1 MDRSIFDKYEPVI
14 GLEVHAQMKTKTK
27 AFCRC
32 STDFHSS
39 PNSNVCP
46 VCLGY
51 PGTLPVLNEELV
63 DYSIRMGLA
72 VNCSIRENSIFA
84 RKNYFYPDLTKGY
97 QITQFETP
105 LCYNGFLIID
115 MTKYNVKIA
124 KDSKVDIVPTSEL
137 RLKRIGITRIHLEE
151 DAGKS
156 IHDFHDDDT
165 LIDFNRCGV
174 PLIEIV
180 SEPDINSTEEAYQY
194 LSKIRQTLV
203 YLEIN
208 DGNLEEGSMR
218 CDANVSVRLKG
229 TKELGTRTE
238 IKNLNSFKNVVDA
251 IESEIKRQTELIES
265 GEKVYYQTMTY
276 NAKERKTTATRSKE
290 EAHDY
295 RYFPEPDLVKL
306 KVDREWINKVEKE
319 LPEFPDAKKER
330 FLKKYSISESDAEE
344 LTQDKKFAEYFEKI
358 SGYLINKNE
367 KTYRSVANILRV
379 DVKRILNDK
388 KIELNEFPLSER
400 MIAMLADSVSAG
412 NISVTASKEIFSQLL
427 EGKTEEDQE
436 KIFRKAEE
444 SLSQVS
450 DNTEIELIVKKIIEE
465 NPKETERYRIG
476 EKKLAGFFVGK
487 IMQESKGKANP
498 KVVNELLIKNLEA

>member
-1 MDRSIFDKYEPVI
+1 MGSIYEKYEPVI

-97 QITQFETP
+97 QITQFDTP
-105 LCYNGFLIID
+105 LCYDGYL
-115 MTKYNVKIA
+115 
-124 KDSKVDIVPTSEL
+124 DI
-137 RLKRIGITRIHLEE
+137 RLKNKEFKRIGITRIHLEE

-180 SEPDINSTEEAYQY
+180 SEPDINSSEEAYQY

-251 IESEIKRQTELIES
+251 IESEIKRQAEIIES
-265 GEKVYYQTMTY
+265 GGKVYYQTMTF
-276 NAKERKTTATRSKE
+276 NAKDRKTTATRSKE

-306 KVDREWINKVEKE
+306 KVDEKWISKVEKE
-319 LPEFPDAKKER
+319 LPEFPDVKKER
-330 FLKKYSISESDAEE
+330 FLKEYSISESDSEE
-344 LTQDKKFAEYFEKI
+344 LTQDKQFADYYEKI

-379 DVKRILNDK
+379 DVKRILNDR
-388 KIELNEFPLSER
+388 KIELNEFSLSGKV
-400 MIAMLADSVSAG
+400 IAMLADSVSAG

-427 EGKTEEDQE
+427 DGKTEEDQIN
-436 KIFRKAEE
+436 IFKKAEE

-450 DNTEIELIVKKIIEE
+450 DNSEIELIVKKILED
-465 NPKETERYRIG
+465 NPKEVERYRIG
-476 EKKLAGFFVGK
+476 EKKLAGFFIGK

>member
-1 MDRSIFDKYEPVI
+1 LTSIYEKYEPVI

-97 QITQFETP
+97 QITQFDTP
-105 LCYNGFLIID
+105 LCYDGYLNI
-115 MTKYNVKIA
+115 
-124 KDSKVDIVPTSEL
+124 
-137 RLKRIGITRIHLEE
+137 RLKNKEFKRIRITRIHLEE

-156 IHDFHDDDT
+156 IHDFHDDNT

-180 SEPDINSTEEAYQY
+180 SEPDINSSEEAYQY

-251 IESEIKRQTELIES
+251 IESEIKRQTEIIES
-265 GEKVYYQTMTY
+265 GGKVYYQTMTF
-276 NAKERKTTATRSKE
+276 NAKDRKTTATRSKE

-306 KVDREWINKVEKE
+306 KVDEKWILKVEKE

-330 FLKKYSISESDAEE
+330 FLKKYSISESDSEE
-344 LTQDKKFAEYFEKI
+344 LTQDKQFADYFEKI

-388 KIELNEFPLSER
+388 KIELNELSLSGKV
-400 MIAMLADSVSAG
+400 IAMLADSVSAG

-427 EGKTEEDQE
+427 DGKTEEDQIN
-436 KIFRKAEE
+436 IFKKSEE

-450 DNTEIELIVKKIIEE
+450 DNSEIELIVKKILED
-465 NPKETERYRIG
+465 NPKEVERYRIG

>member
-1 MDRSIFDKYEPVI
+1 MTNAYEKYEAVI

-27 AFCRC
+27 AFCKC
-32 STDFHSS
+32 STQFHSS

-63 DYSIRMGLA
+63 NFSIRMGLA
-72 VNCSIRENSIFA
+72 TNCKIRELSIFA

-97 QITQFETP
+97 QITQYETP
-105 LCYNGFLIID
+105 ICFDGFININL
-115 MTKYNVKIA
+115 
-124 KDSKVDIVPTSEL
+124 KDKED
-137 RLKRIGITRIHLEE
+137 KRIGITRIHMEE

-156 IHDFHDDDT
+156 IHDFHDDET

-180 SEPDINSTEEAYQY
+180 SEPDMNSSEEAYQY
-194 LSKIRQTLV
+194 LSKIKQTLV

-229 TKELGTRTE
+229 DKNFGTRTE

-251 IESEIKRQTELIES
+251 IESEMKRQIDLIES
-265 GEKVYYQTMTY
+265 GDKVYYQTMTY
-276 NAKERKTTATRSKE
+276 NAKERKTTAIRSKE

-295 RYFPEPDLVKL
+295 RYFPEPDLVK
-306 KVDREWINKVEKE
+306 VRVGHEWISKIEKE
-319 LPEFPDAKKER
+319 LPEFPEAKKIR
-330 FLKKYSISESDAEE
+330 FVKDYLISETDADE
-344 LTQDKKFAEYFEKI
+344 LTQDKVFADFFESI
-358 SGYLINKNE
+358 ARQLINKSG
-367 KTYRSVANILRV
+367 KSFRAVANILRV
-379 DVKRILNDK
+379 DVKRILNEK
-388 KIELNEFPLSER
+388 KISLEEFHVSNLI
-400 MIAMLADSVSAG
+400 IAMIADSVSAG
-412 NISVTASKEIFSQLL
+412 NISATASKEIFNLLL
-427 EGKTEEDQE
+427 EGKTEEDQ
-436 KIFRKAEE
+436 KNIFKKAEE

-450 DNTEIELIVKKIIEE
+450 DNSEIELIVKKILDE
-465 NPKETERYRIG
+465 NPKEVERYKIG

-487 IMQESKGKANP
+487 IMQESKGRANP
-498 KVVNELLIKNLEA
+498 KIVNELLIKNLEA

>member
-1 MDRSIFDKYEPVI
+1 MNSIYDKYEPVI
-14 GLEVHAQMKTKTK
+14 GLEVHAQMKTRTK

-51 PGTLPVLNEELV
+51 PGALPVLNTELV

-105 LCYNGFLIID
+105 LCYDGHL
-115 MTKYNVKIA
+115 
-124 KDSKVDIVPTSEL
+124 DIKLKNRET
-137 RLKRIGITRIHLEE
+137 KRIGITRIHLEE

-165 LIDFNRCGV
+165 LVDFNRCGV

-180 SEPDINSTEEAYQY
+180 SEPDISSSEEAYQY

-218 CDANVSVRLKG
+218 CDANVSVKLKG
-229 TKELGTRTE
+229 SNELGTRTE

-251 IESEIKRQTELIES
+251 IESEIKRQIELIES
-265 GEKVYYQTMTY
+265 GEKVFYQTMTF
-276 NAKERKTTATRSKE
+276 NAKDRKTTATRSKE

-306 KVDREWINKVEKE
+306 RVDKKRITEVEKE
-319 LPEFPDAKKER
+319 LPEFPDAKKQR
-330 FLKKYSISESDAEE
+330 FLDDYSISESDAEE
-344 LTQDKKFAEYFEKI
+344 ITQDRQFGDYFEEITKN
-358 SGYLINKNE
+358 LINRDE
-367 KTYRSVANILRV
+367 KIFRVIANILRV
-379 DVKRILNDK
+379 DVKRILNEK
-388 KIELNEFPLSER
+388 KIELKEFHLDKR
-400 MIAMLADSVSAG
+400 VIAMLADSVFND
-412 NISVTASKEIFSQLL
+412 NISVTASKEIFNQLL
-427 EGKTEEDQE
+427 AGEDYEEQIQ
-436 KIFRKAEE
+436 IFKKAEE
-444 SLSQVS
+444 NLSQVS
-450 DNTEIELIVKKIIEE
+450 DNSEIEIIVKKILEE
-465 NPKETERYRIG
+465 NPKEADRYRTG

-498 KVVNELLIKNLEA
+498 KIVNELLIKNLGA

>member
-1 MDRSIFDKYEPVI
+1 MTSIYEKYEPVI

-46 VCLGY
+46 ICLGY

-105 LCYNGFLIID
+105 LCYDGHLNIKLKNGEI
-115 MTKYNVKIA
+115 
-124 KDSKVDIVPTSEL
+124 
-137 RLKRIGITRIHLEE
+137 KRIGITRIHLEE

-218 CDANVSVRLKG
+218 CDANISVRLKG
-229 TKELGTRTE
+229 TKELGIRTE

-306 KVDREWINKVEKE
+306 KVDEKWISKVEKE
-319 LPEFPDAKKER
+319 LPEFPDVKKER
-330 FLKKYSISESDAEE
+330 FLKEYSISESDSEE
-344 LTQDKKFAEYFEKI
+344 LTQDKKFADYFEKI

-379 DVKRILNDK
+379 DVKRILNDR
-388 KIELNEFPLSER
+388 KIELNEFSLSGK

-436 KIFRKAEE
+436 NIFRKAEE

-465 NPKETERYRIG
+465 NPKEAGRYRIG

>member
-1 MDRSIFDKYEPVI
+1 MTSIYEKYEPVI

-97 QITQFETP
+97 QITQFDTP
-105 LCYNGFLIID
+105 LCYDGYL
-115 MTKYNVKIA
+115 
-124 KDSKVDIVPTSEL
+124 DI
-137 RLKRIGITRIHLEE
+137 RLKNKEFKRIGITRIHLEE

-180 SEPDINSTEEAYQY
+180 SEPDINSSEEAYQY

-251 IESEIKRQTELIES
+251 IESEIKRQAEIIES
-265 GEKVYYQTMTY
+265 GGKVYYQTMTF
-276 NAKERKTTATRSKE
+276 NAKDRKTTATRSKE

-306 KVDREWINKVEKE
+306 KVDEKWISKVEKE
-319 LPEFPDAKKER
+319 LPEFPDVKKER
-330 FLKKYSISESDAEE
+330 FLKEYSISESDSEE
-344 LTQDKKFAEYFEKI
+344 LTQDKQFADYFEKI

-379 DVKRILNDK
+379 DVKRILNDR
-388 KIELNEFPLSER
+388 KIELNEFSLSGKV
-400 MIAMLADSVSAG
+400 IAMLADSVSAG

-427 EGKTEEDQE
+427 DGKTEEDQIN
-436 KIFRKAEE
+436 IFKKAEE

-450 DNTEIELIVKKIIEE
+450 DNSEIELIVKKILED
-465 NPKETERYRIG
+465 NPKEVERYRIG

>member
-1 MDRSIFDKYEPVI
+1 MTSIYEKYEPVI

-105 LCYNGFLIID
+105 LCYDGHLNIKLKNKEI
-115 MTKYNVKIA
+115 
-124 KDSKVDIVPTSEL
+124 
-137 RLKRIGITRIHLEE
+137 KRIGITRIHLEE

-229 TKELGTRTE
+229 TKELGARTE

-306 KVDREWINKVEKE
+306 TVDKEWINKVEKE
-319 LPEFPDAKKER
+319 LPEFPDSKKER
-330 FLKKYSISESDAEE
+330 FLKEYSISESDAEE
-344 LTQDKKFAEYFEKI
+344 LTQDKQFADYFEKI

-367 KTYRSVANILRV
+367 KAFRSVANILRV

-427 EGKTEEDQE
+427 EGKTEEDQK

-465 NPKETERYRIG
+465 NPKEAERYRIG

>member
-1 MDRSIFDKYEPVI
+1 MSSIYEKYEPVI
-14 GLEVHAQMKTKTK
+14 GLEVHAQMKTKSK

-105 LCYNGFLIID
+105 LCYDGHLNIKLKNKE
-115 MTKYNVKIA
+115 T
-124 KDSKVDIVPTSEL
+124 
-137 RLKRIGITRIHLEE
+137 KRIGITRIHLEE

-165 LIDFNRCGV
+165 LVDFNRCGV

-180 SEPDINSTEEAYQY
+180 SEPDISSSEEAYQY

-218 CDANVSVRLKG
+218 CDANVSVKLKG
-229 TKELGTRTE
+229 SKELGTRTE

-251 IESEIKRQTELIES
+251 IESEIKRQIELLES
-265 GEKVYYQTMTY
+265 GEKVYYQTMTF
-276 NAKERKTTATRSKE
+276 NAKERKTSATRSKE

-306 KVDREWINKVEKE
+306 KVDERWIEKTKCE
-319 LPEFPDAKKER
+319 LPEFPDAKRER
-330 FLKKYSISESDAEE
+330 FLKEYSISESDAEE
-344 LTQDKKFAEYFEKI
+344 ITQDRFFADYFEKI
-358 SGYLINKNE
+358 CGDLINKNE
-367 KTYRSVANILRV
+367 KAYRITANILRV
-379 DVKRILNDK
+379 DVKRILNEK
-388 KIELNEFPLSER
+388 KIELKDFHIDKKI
-400 MIAMLADSVSAG
+400 IAMLADSVASG
-412 NISVTASKEIFSQLL
+412 NISVTASKEIFNQLL
-427 EGKTEEDQE
+427 EGADPETQMS
-436 KIFRKAEE
+436 IFKKAEKD
-444 SLSQVS
+444 LSQVS
-450 DNTEIELIVKKIIEE
+450 DNSEIEVIVKKIIEE
-465 NPKETERYRIG
+465 NPKETERYRTG

-498 KVVNELLIKNLEA
+498 KIVNELLIKNLGA

>member
-1 MDRSIFDKYEPVI
+1 MTSIYEKYEPVI

-97 QITQFETP
+97 QITQFDTP
-105 LCYNGFLIID
+105 LCYDGYL
-115 MTKYNVKIA
+115 
-124 KDSKVDIVPTSEL
+124 DI
-137 RLKRIGITRIHLEE
+137 RLKNKEFKRIGITRIHLEE

-180 SEPDINSTEEAYQY
+180 SEPDINSSEEAYQY

-251 IESEIKRQTELIES
+251 IESEIKRQAEIIES
-265 GEKVYYQTMTY
+265 GGKVYYQTMTF
-276 NAKERKTTATRSKE
+276 NAKDRKTTATRSKE

-306 KVDREWINKVEKE
+306 KVDEKWISKVEKE
-319 LPEFPDAKKER
+319 LPEFPDVKKER
-330 FLKKYSISESDAEE
+330 FLKEYSISESDSEE
-344 LTQDKKFAEYFEKI
+344 LTQDKQFADYYEKI

-379 DVKRILNDK
+379 DVKRILNDR
-388 KIELNEFPLSER
+388 KIELNEFSLSGKV
-400 MIAMLADSVSAG
+400 IAMLADSVSAG

-427 EGKTEEDQE
+427 DGKTEEDQIN
-436 KIFRKAEE
+436 IFKKAEK

-450 DNTEIELIVKKIIEE
+450 DNSEIELIVKKILED
-465 NPKETERYRIG
+465 NPKEVERYRIG

>member
-1 MDRSIFDKYEPVI
+1 MTEYEVVI
-14 GLEVHAQMKTKTK
+14 GLEVHAQMKTKSK
-27 AFCRC
+27 AFCKC

-51 PGTLPVLNEELV
+51 PGTLPVLNEQLV
-63 DYSIRMGLA
+63 DFTIRMGLA
-72 VNCSIRENSIFA
+72 TNCKIRETSIFA

-105 LCYNGFLIID
+105 ICYDGFLNINLKNAE
-115 MTKYNVKIA
+115 T
-124 KDSKVDIVPTSEL
+124 
-137 RLKRIGITRIHLEE
+137 KRIGITRIHMEE

-156 IHDFHDDDT
+156 IHDFHDGET

-194 LSKIRQTLV
+194 LSKICQTLV

-229 TKELGTRTE
+229 EKKLGTRTE

-251 IESEIKRQTELIES
+251 IEFEIKRQTGLIET
-265 GEKVYYQTMTY
+265 GEKVSYQTMTY
-276 NAKERKTTATRSKE
+276 NAKDRKTTATRSKE

-295 RYFPEPDLVKL
+295 RYFPEPDLVK
-306 KVDREWINKVEKE
+306 VRVGEEWINKIKKE
-319 LPEFPDAKKER
+319 LPEFPEDRKQRFIKEYFLNETDA
-330 FLKKYSISESDAEE
+330 DE
-344 LTQDKKFAEYFEKI
+344 LTHDKFFADYFEDVT
-358 SGYLINKNE
+358 SNLINKNE
-367 KTYRSVANILRV
+367 RSYRTIANILRV
-379 DVKRILNDK
+379 DVKRVLNEK
-388 KIELNEFPLSER
+388 KIEIRDFQLPAKTT
-400 MIAMLADSVSAG
+400 AMLADSASAG
-412 NISVTASKEIFSQLL
+412 NISTTASKEIFNLLL
-427 EGKTEEDQE
+427 EGKSEEE
-436 KIFRKAEE
+436 LLTIFKKAEE
-444 SLSQVS
+444 NLSQVS
-450 DNTEIELIVKKIIEE
+450 DNSEIEAIVKKILQE
-465 NPKETERYRIG
+465 NPKEVERYRIG

-498 KVVNELLIKNLEA
+498 KIVNELLIKNLEL

>member
-1 MDRSIFDKYEPVI
+1 MSSIYDKYEPVI

-51 PGTLPVLNEELV
+51 PGALPVLNMELV

-105 LCYNGFLIID
+105 LCFDGHL
-115 MTKYNVKIA
+115 
-124 KDSKVDIVPTSEL
+124 DIKLKNKES
-137 RLKRIGITRIHLEE
+137 KRIGITRIHLEE

-165 LIDFNRCGV
+165 LLDFNRCGV

-180 SEPDINSTEEAYQY
+180 SEPDISSSEEAYQY

-218 CDANVSVRLKG
+218 CDANVSVKLKG
-229 TKELGTRTE
+229 SNELGTRTE

-251 IESEIKRQTELIES
+251 IESEIKRQIELLES
-265 GEKVYYQTMTY
+265 GEKVFYQTMTF
-276 NAKERKTTATRSKE
+276 NAKDRKTAATRSKE

-306 KVDREWINKVEKE
+306 KVDKKWIAEVEKE
-319 LPEFPDAKKER
+319 LPEFPDAKKQR
-330 FLKKYSISESDAEE
+330 FLNVYSISESDAEE
-344 LTQDKKFAEYFEKI
+344 LTQNREFADYFENVTEE
-358 SGYLINKNE
+358 LVNKNE
-367 KTYRSVANILRV
+367 KAYKIIANILRV
-379 DVKRILNDK
+379 DIKRILNEK
-388 KIELNEFPLSER
+388 KIELREFHIDKRAL
-400 MIAMLADSVSAG
+400 AMLADSVSDG
-412 NISVTASKEIFSQLL
+412 KISVTASREIFNKLL
-427 EGKTEEDQE
+427 DGNNAEEQIL
-436 KIFRKAEE
+436 IFKKAEE
-444 SLSQVS
+444 NLSQVS
-450 DNTEIELIVKKIIEE
+450 DDSEIENIVKKILEE
-465 NPKETERYRIG
+465 NPKEAERYRTG

-498 KVVNELLIKNLEA
+498 KIVNELLIKNLGA